1 MISTTNR
8 YSDYD
13 LFARIYNRPSKQT
26 TKWEKI
32 LPLLETLLL
41 QHLPEQAHIFDL
53 CCGGGQLA
61 QKLLAKG
68 YQVTGLDGSQEML
81 KYARENAPKAKF
93 ILDDARSFK
102 LSLSFDAVTST
113 SFALNHIMSLEE
125 LEAVFSN
132 VYSVLQNNGLF
143 VFDLRL
149 EEWVEDWET
158 STIDAPIA
166 EGYIK
171 DDEIFCMR
179 DIYNP
184 EDKIGRKYITTFQLI
199 KNQWHRLDFTL
210 LFKIYFL
217 AEIQTALA
225 KVGFT
230 EVQIYDLERDLGV
243 DERAGHTVFVC
254 RKSLNI
260 SS

>member
-1 MISTTNR
+1 MISITNR

-13 LFARIYNRPSKQT
+13 LFARIYNRPSKQI

-41 QHLPEQAHIFDL
+41 QYLPEQAHILDL

-61 QKLLAKG
+61 QKLLEKG
-68 YQVTGLDGSQEML
+68 YQVTGLDRSQEML
-81 KYARENAPKAKF
+81 KCARENAPQAKF

-102 LSLSFDAVTST
+102 LPCTFDAVTST

-125 LEAVFSN
+125 LETVFRN
-132 VYSVLQNNGLF
+132 VYSVLQQNGLF

-149 EEWVEDWET
+149 EEWVEDWED
-158 STIDAPIA
+158 SVLDASIV

-171 DDEIFCMR
+171 DDDVFCMR

-199 KNQWHRLDFTL
+199 ESQWQRLDFTL
-210 LFKIYFL
+210 FFRIHSVT
-217 AEIQTALA
+217 EIQKSLA
-225 KVGFT
+225 KVGFI
-230 EVQIYDLERDLGV
+230 EVKNYDLESDLGV
-243 DERAGHTVFVC
+243 DGRAGHTVFVC
-254 RKSLNI
+254 RK
-260 SS
+260 